1 MVEIV
6 AIIRRKK
13 ASATKEE
20 LGRIGC
26 LGYSVFPVLGRGRQ
40 RGLRGA
46 QGTEGLVP
54 PPAASPMAT
63 HRLQAD
69 GAALRQAAGGGMAFL
84 PKVLFDLIVGESQA
98 QETIEAIIR
107 ANQTGEFGDG
117 RVFVIE
123 VAEAY
128 RISTGEREPTAEAT
142 EVASG

>member
-1 MVEIV
+1 MVEII

-20 LGRIGC
+20 FGRIGC
-26 LGYSVFPVLGRGRQ
+26 LGYSIFPVLGRGRQ

-46 QGTEGLVP
+46 QGTEGL
-54 PPAASPMAT
+54 
-63 HRLQAD
+63 
-69 GAALRQAAGGGMAFL
+69 AFL
-84 PKVLFDLIVGESQA
+84 PKALFDLIVAESHT

-117 RVFVIE
+117 KIFVIE

-128 RISTGEREPTAEAT
+128 RISTGEREP
-142 EVASG
+142 